1 MHHSPRLKLWL
12 FLFATALAISG
23 GLTVAVWRTR
33 AADSLWIESHGAV
46 PSGNPPW
53 VTVAK
58 EDTPAVVNIS
68 TTQVVRN
75 PLAQLVPGDSSGDP
89 SEDLG
94 RKLPEDLR
102 RKLPGNI
109 PRTLRAHSLGSGF
122 IIRADGYIVTNNHLV
137 DEASDIRVK
146 LSDGREFPAKVVGR
160 DEKTDLA
167 LLKIDA
173 QGLPVLAFGDSQKL
187 EVGQLVMAI
196 GNPFGLEGTVTTG
209 IVSAKGRVIGEGP
222 YDDFIQTDASVNPGN
237 SGGPLVNAAGQVVG
251 INTAIASQSGGSVG
265 IGFAIPINEA
275 KTILPQLV
283 ANGRVTR
290 GWLGVAIQPMT
301 DTLAKALHLPEA
313 KGALV
318 AQVMDGSP
326 AAKAGFQ
333 PGDVILELDGHAVAK
348 ENDLP
353 RLVAA
358 TRIGQD
364 VAVKVIRDGQP
375 ITRMARVAEFPQPQ
389 RAAVPKTD
397 RGQLGLKVQSLTPKL
412 AGELG
417 LKDQSG
423 VVVAGVLNG
432 GFAAEAGIQPGD
444 VIVQVNRKPVH
455 TMEEFHQAIQNQQAG
470 QPALFMIRRKDL
482 NLFVAV
488 DIGGKPLG

>member
-1 MHHSPRLKLWL
+1 MQRSPRVKSWL
-12 FLFATALAISG
+12 FLFVIALAVAG
-23 GLTVAVWRTR
+23 GLSVAVWRTR
-33 AADSLWIESHGAV
+33 AADSLWTDSHGAV

-75 PLAQLVPGDSSGDP
+75 PLAELGPGDSSGGP
-89 SEDLG
+89 S
-94 RKLPEDLR
+94 EDLR
-102 RKLPGNI
+102 RKLPDDLRRQLPGDI

-122 IIRADGYIVTNNHLV
+122 VIRADGYIVTNNHLV
-137 DEASDIRVK
+137 EEASDIKVK
-146 LSDGREFPAKVVGR
+146 LPDGHEFPAKVVGR

-173 QGLPVLAFGDSQKL
+173 QGLPVLAFGDSERL
-187 EVGQLVMAI
+187 EVGQPVMAI
-196 GNPFGLEGTVTTG
+196 GNPFALEGTVTTG

-301 DTLAKALHLPEA
+301 DTLAKALHLPQA

-333 PGDVILELDGHAVAK
+333 PGDVIVELDGHAVAK

-364 VAVKVIRDGQP
+364 VAVKVIRGGQP
-375 ITRMARVAEFPQPQ
+375 VALTAKVAEFPQPK
-389 RAAVPKTD
+389 RAAAPRPD

-423 VVVAGVLNG
+423 VVVAGVQNG
-432 GFAAEAGIQPGD
+432 GLAAEAGIRPGD

-455 TMEEFHQAIQNQQAG
+455 TVEEFRQTIENQQDG
-470 QPALFMIRRKDL
+470 EPALFMIHRKDL
-482 NLFVAV
+482 SLFVAV
-488 DIGGKPLG
+488 DVGGNPQG